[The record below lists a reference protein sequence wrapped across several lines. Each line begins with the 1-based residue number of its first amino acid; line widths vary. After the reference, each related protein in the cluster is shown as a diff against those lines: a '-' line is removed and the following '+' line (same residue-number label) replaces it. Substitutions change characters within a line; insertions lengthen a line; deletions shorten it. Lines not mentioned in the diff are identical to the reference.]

1 MVHPNEGPGGTLSP
15 LGRPAPGGIL
25 ADPEHVAIAKA
36 GPNAISR
43 WREATFWVPNE
54 QPIVYHLNYS
64 LGDRSTGETFERDF
78 VHGRA
83 KLDLSGAFLSGVRL
97 PRADLAHDDLSRA
110 DLTGANLQYSRLMGT
125 NLQSAHISRAN
136 LSHTD
141 LTLANMPG
149 CTLIRSDLSSSHLGR
164 ALLTGANLS
173 YSDLQYVNLEGANL
187 SGANLA
193 YTDLSWA
200 NLSGANLRGAN
211 LASTSLKLADLTG
224 ADLRGASF
232 SNADLESAVFLNA
245 TLGLTRLV
253 NCDLSMVIGLD
264 MASHSGPSAI
274 TLDTIARSGGMI
286 PRAFLASAGVAEP
299 LLAAQ
304 DVMRGVN
311 RTYPTTL
318 IIGSMNDSD
327 LATRLRSGLAES
339 HIPAWALAADDEAAV
354 QSGQI
359 LFEHTP
365 YFDCLVLLCTAESLE
380 SPQASTYLAQLAGG
394 QRTATGQTLLTVAAD
409 EVFYQRDDQLCS
421 LLKGGSVLDFR
432 GWEDAS
438 AFGESLASLTA
449 QLSSKTF

>member
-1 MVHPNEGPGGTLSP
+1 M
-15 LGRPAPGGIL
+15 

-64 LGDRSTGETFERDF
+64 LGDRSTGETFERDY

-83 KLDLSGAFLSGVRL
+83 KLDLSGAYLSGVRL

-110 DLTGANLQYSRLMGT
+110 DLTGANLQYARLMGT

-149 CTLIRSDLSSSHLGR
+149 CTLIRSDLSSSHLGQ
-164 ALLTGANLS
+164 ALLSGANLS
-173 YSDLQYVNLEGANL
+173 YSDLQYVNLAGANL
-187 SGANLA
+187 AGANLA

-211 LASTSLKLADLTG
+211 LAATSLKLADLTG

-232 SNADLESAVFLNA
+232 SNAELESAVFLNT
-245 TLGLTRLV
+245 TLGFTRLV

-264 MASHSGPSAI
+264 MAVHTGPSAI
-274 TLDTIARSGGMI
+274 TLDTIAKSGGQI

-304 DVMRGVN
+304 DVMRGAN
-311 RTYPTTL
+311 RAYPTTL
-318 IIGSMNDSD
+318 IIGSMNDTD
-327 LATRLRSGLAES
+327 LAARLRSGLAES
-339 HIPAWALAADDEAAV
+339 HIPAWAIAADDEAAV
-354 QSGQI
+354 QAGRI

-365 YFDCLVLLCTAESLE
+365 HYDCLVLLCTEQSLE
-380 SPQASTYLAQLAGG
+380 SPQTSTYLAQLASG
-394 QRTATGQTLLTVAAD
+394 QRAATGQTLLTVAAD
-409 EVFYQRDDQLCS
+409 DVFYQRDDQLCN
-421 LLKGGSVLDFR
+421 LLKQGSVLDFR
-432 GWEDAS
+432 GWEDPG
-438 AFGESLASLTA
+438 AFGEALASLA
-449 QLSSKTF
+449 AHLSSKSF

>member
-1 MVHPNEGPGGTLSP
+1 M
-15 LGRPAPGGIL
+15 

-83 KLDLSGAFLSGVRL
+83 KLDLSGAYLSGVRL

-110 DLTGANLQYSRLMGT
+110 DLTGANLQYARLLGT

-136 LSHTD
+136 LSHSD

-149 CTLIRSDLSSSHLGR
+149 CTLIRSDLSSSHLSQ
-164 ALLTGANLS
+164 AQLTGANLS

-211 LASTSLKLADLTG
+211 LSVTSLKLADLTG
-224 ADLRGASF
+224 ADLRGANF
-232 SNADLESAVFLNA
+232 SKADLESAVFVNT
-245 TLGLTRLV
+245 TLGFTRLV
-253 NCDLSMVIGLD
+253 NCDLSMAIGLE
-264 MASHSGPSAI
+264 MARHTGPSAI
-274 TLDTIARSGGMI
+274 TLDTVASSGGRI
-286 PRAFLASAGVAEP
+286 PRAFLANAGVAEP

-311 RTYPTTL
+311 RAYATTL
-318 IIGSMNDSD
+318 IIGSTNDGD
-327 LATRLRSGLAES
+327 LAARLRSGLAES
-339 HIPAWALAADDEAAV
+339 QIPAWSIAADDEAAV

-365 YFDCLVLLCTAESLE
+365 HYDCLVLLCTAQSLE
-380 SPQASTYLAQLAGG
+380 SPQTSTYLAQLAGA
-394 QRTATGQTLLTVAAD
+394 QRAATGQTLVAIATD
-409 EVFYQRDDQLCS
+409 DVFYQRDDHLCR
-421 LLKGGSVLDFR
+421 LLREGEALDFR
-432 GWEDAS
+432 GWEEAGIFEE
-438 AFGESLASLTA
+438 ALPLLAGLITR
-449 QLSSKTF
+449 KPFV

>member
-1 MVHPNEGPGGTLSP
+1 M
-15 LGRPAPGGIL
+15 
-25 ADPEHVAIAKA
+25 ADPEHVAIAKS

-64 LGDRSTGETFERDF
+64 LGDRSTGETFEQDF

-110 DLTGANLQYSRLMGT
+110 DLTGANLQYSRLMGA

-187 SGANLA
+187 AGANLA

-211 LASTSLKLADLTG
+211 LAATSLKLADLTG
-224 ADLRGASF
+224 ADLRGATF
-232 SNADLESAVFLNA
+232 SNADLESAVFLNT
-245 TLGLTRLV
+245 TLGFTRLV

-286 PRAFLASAGVAEP
+286 PRAFLSGAGVAEP

-311 RTYPTTL
+311 RTFPTTL

-327 LATRLRSGLAES
+327 LAARLRSGLAES
-339 HIPAWALAADDEAAV
+339 HIPAWALASDDEAAV
-354 QSGQI
+354 QSGQV

-365 YFDCLVLLCTAESLE
+365 YFDCLVLLCTAQSLE

-394 QRTATGQTLLTVAAD
+394 HRATDQTLLTVAAD
-409 EVFYQRDDQLCS
+409 DVFYQRDDQLCS
-421 LLKGGSVLDFR
+421 QLKGGSVLDFR

-438 AFGESLASLTA
+438 AFGEALASLTA

>member
-1 MVHPNEGPGGTLSP
+1 MAN
-15 LGRPAPGGIL
+15 
-25 ADPEHVAIAKA
+25 PEHVAIARS

-64 LGDRSTGETFERDF
+64 LGDRSTGETFEPDL

-97 PRADLAHDDLSRA
+97 PRADLSHDDLSRA
-110 DLTGANLQYSRLMGT
+110 DLTGANLQYARLMGT

-136 LSHTD
+136 ISHAD

-149 CTLIRSDLSSSHLGR
+149 CALIRSDLSGSHLVS

-187 SGANLA
+187 SGANLS

-200 NLSGANLRGAN
+200 NLSGANLRGTN
-211 LASTSLKLADLTG
+211 LSATSLKLADLTG
-224 ADLRGASF
+224 ADLRGATF

-245 TLGLTRLV
+245 TLGFTRLV
-253 NCDLSMVIGLD
+253 NCDLSMTIGLD
-264 MASHSGPSAI
+264 MAAHTGPSAI
-274 TLDTIARSGGMI
+274 TLDTVARSGGRI
-286 PRAFLASAGVAEP
+286 PRAFLSSAGVAEP

-304 DVMRGVN
+304 EVMRVVN

-318 IIGSMNDSD
+318 IIGSMNDDD
-327 LATRLRSGLAES
+327 LAARLRAGLADF
-339 HIPAWALAADDEAAV
+339 HIPAWAIAADDEAAV
-354 QSGQI
+354 QSGHI

-365 YFDCLVLLCTAESLE
+365 HYDCLVMLCTTHSLE
-380 SPQASTYLAQLAGG
+380 SPQTGAYLAQLAGG
-394 QRTATGQTLLTVAAD
+394 QRAATGQTLLTIAAD

-432 GWEDAS
+432 GWEDPS
-438 AFGESLASLTA
+438 AFGESLAALVA
-449 QLSSKTF
+449 HVSSKGF